1 MKLELTDE
9 EANGLIQICMCAR
22 YGLRGAA
29 KHHCKAGFINHAK
42 YVDELANLTETL
54 SSRLLDLGA
63 HVETPMFKLGADGID
78 RRIDK

>member
-9 EANGLIQICMCAR
+9 EANGLIQICISAR
-22 YGLRGAA
+22 HGLRGAA
-29 KHHCKAGFINHAK
+29 KHHRQAGFLNHSLCTDK
-42 YVDELANLTETL
+42 LADLTETL

-63 HVETPMFKLGADGID
+63 HVETPMFQLGADGID